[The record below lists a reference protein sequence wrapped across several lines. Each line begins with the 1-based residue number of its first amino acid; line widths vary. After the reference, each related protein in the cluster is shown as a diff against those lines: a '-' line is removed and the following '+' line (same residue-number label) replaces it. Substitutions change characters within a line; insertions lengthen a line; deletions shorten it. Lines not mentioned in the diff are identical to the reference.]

1 MKVFSDIDNLK
12 TEYSNIAMALGSFDG
27 IHVGHQSLIKRVIQ
41 LAKDHNGTSVVF
53 TFGNHPLTV
62 LAPNKVPPQIE
73 DSASRIAVLEKTGV
87 DVLLELPFTSEMAKE
102 TPEIFLEFLKDKIA
116 PKYVV
121 VGPNFSFGYKGEGTP
136 KYLMD
141 NSEKF
146 GFVTEISP
154 IVTIDDEVVSS
165 TSIRKFIADGD
176 LSEANKFLGRSF
188 SYGGCVMHGDERGRL
203 LGFPTANL
211 DIDDTRVMLP
221 YGAYVVRVFVEGK
234 IYGGIANVGNNP
246 TFEGC
251 SSRLEIHILNFSGD
265 IYSKYIRVE
274 FLDKIRDE
282 QKFSSV
288 EELVKQL
295 NRDKAYAEKYLRN

>member
-41 LAKDHNGTSVVF
+41 LAKENNGTSVVF
-53 TFGNHPLTV
+53 TFGNHPMSV
-62 LAPNKVPPQIE
+62 LVPDKVPPQIE
-73 DSASRIAVLEKTGV
+73 DSASRIAVLENMGV
-87 DVLLELPFTSEMAKE
+87 DVLLELPFTPEMAKE
-102 TPEIFLEFLKDKIA
+102 TPEQFLEFLKEKIA

-136 KYLMD
+136 RYLAD

-146 GFVTEISP
+146 GFITEISP
-154 IVTIDDEVVSS
+154 IVTIGDEIVSS
-165 TSIRKFIADGD
+165 TTIRKFITQGD
-176 LSEANKFLGRSF
+176 LAEANKFLGRAF
-188 SYGGCVMHGDERGRL
+188 SYGGCVMHGDQRGRL

-221 YGAYVVRVFVEGK
+221 YGAYVVKVYVEGD

-265 IYSKYIRVE
+265 IYSKFIRIE

-288 EELVKQL
+288 DELVKQL
-295 NRDKAYAEKYLRN
+295 NRDKTYALEYLKH

>member
-41 LAKDHNGTSVVF
+41 LAKENNGTSVVF
-53 TFGNHPLTV
+53 TFGNHPMSV
-62 LAPNKVPPQIE
+62 LVPDMVPPQIE
-73 DSASRIAVLEKTGV
+73 DSTSRIAVLENMGV
-87 DVLLELPFTSEMAKE
+87 DVLLELPFTPEMAKE
-102 TPEIFLEFLKDKIA
+102 TPEQFLEFLKEKIA

-136 KYLMD
+136 RYLAD

-146 GFVTEISP
+146 GFITEISP
-154 IVTIDDEVVSS
+154 IVTIGDEIVSS
-165 TSIRKFIADGD
+165 TTIRKFITQGD
-176 LSEANKFLGRSF
+176 LAEANKFLGRAF

-221 YGAYVVRVFVEGK
+221 YGAYVVKVYVEGD

-265 IYSKYIRVE
+265 IYSKFIRIE

-288 EELVKQL
+288 DELVKQL
-295 NRDKAYAEKYLRN
+295 NRDKAYALEYLKH

>member
-41 LAKDHNGTSVVF
+41 LAKENNGTSVVF
-53 TFGNHPLTV
+53 TFGNHPMSV
-62 LAPNKVPPQIE
+62 LVPDKVPPQIE
-73 DSASRIAVLEKTGV
+73 DSTSRIAVLENMGV
-87 DVLLELPFTSEMAKE
+87 DVLLELPFTPEMAKE
-102 TPEIFLEFLKDKIA
+102 TPEQFLEFLKEKIA

-136 KYLMD
+136 RYLAD

-146 GFVTEISP
+146 GFITEISP
-154 IVTIDDEVVSS
+154 IVTIGDEIVSS
-165 TSIRKFIADGD
+165 TTIRKFITQGD
-176 LSEANKFLGRSF
+176 LAEANKFLGRAF

-221 YGAYVVRVFVEGK
+221 YGAYVVKVYVEGD

-265 IYSKYIRVE
+265 IYSKFIRIE

-288 EELVKQL
+288 DELVKQL
-295 NRDKAYAEKYLRN
+295 NRDKTYALEYLKH

>member
-41 LAKDHNGTSVVF
+41 LAKENNGTSVVF
-53 TFGNHPLTV
+53 TFGNHPMSV
-62 LAPNKVPPQIE
+62 LVPDMVPPQIE
-73 DSASRIAVLEKTGV
+73 DSASRIAVLENMGV
-87 DVLLELPFTSEMAKE
+87 DVLLELPFTPEMAKE
-102 TPEIFLEFLKDKIA
+102 TPEQFLELLKEKIA

-136 KYLMD
+136 RYLAD

-146 GFVTEISP
+146 GFITEISP
-154 IVTIDDEVVSS
+154 IVTIGDEIVSS
-165 TSIRKFIADGD
+165 TTIRKFITQGD
-176 LSEANKFLGRSF
+176 LAEANKFLGRAF

-221 YGAYVVRVFVEGK
+221 YGAYVVKVYVEGD

-265 IYSKYIRVE
+265 IYSKFIRIE

-288 EELVKQL
+288 DELVKQL
-295 NRDKAYAEKYLRN
+295 NRDKTYALEYLKH

>member
-41 LAKDHNGTSVVF
+41 LAKENNGTSVVF
-53 TFGNHPLTV
+53 TFGNHPMSV
-62 LAPNKVPPQIE
+62 LAPDKVPPQIE
-73 DSASRIAVLEKTGV
+73 DSASRIAVLEKMGV
-87 DVLLELPFTSEMAKE
+87 DVLLELPFTPEMAKE
-102 TPEIFLEFLKDKIA
+102 TPEQFLEFLKEKIA

-121 VGPNFSFGYKGEGTP
+121 VGPNFSFGYRGEGTP
-136 KYLMD
+136 KYLAD

-154 IVTIDDEVVSS
+154 IVTIGDEIVSS
-165 TSIRKFIADGD
+165 TTIRKFITQGD
-176 LSEANKFLGRSF
+176 LVEANKFLGRAF

-221 YGAYVVRVFVEGK
+221 YGAYVVKVYVGEN

-251 SSRLEIHILNFSGD
+251 NSRLEIHILNFSGD
-265 IYSKYIRVE
+265 IYSQFIRIE

-288 EELVKQL
+288 DELVKQL
-295 NRDKAYAEKYLRN
+295 NRDKAYAVDYLNS

>member
-41 LAKDHNGTSVVF
+41 LAKENNGTSVVF
-53 TFGNHPLTV
+53 TFGNHPMSV
-62 LAPNKVPPQIE
+62 LVPDKVPPQIE
-73 DSASRIAVLEKTGV
+73 DSASRIAVLENMGV
-87 DVLLELPFTSEMAKE
+87 DVLLELPFTPEMAKE
-102 TPEIFLEFLKDKIA
+102 TPEQFLDFLKEKIA

-136 KYLMD
+136 RYLAD

-146 GFVTEISP
+146 GFITEISP
-154 IVTIDDEVVSS
+154 IVTIGDEIVSS
-165 TSIRKFIADGD
+165 TTIRKFITQGD
-176 LSEANKFLGRSF
+176 LAEANKFLGRAF

-221 YGAYVVRVFVEGK
+221 YGAYVVKVYVEGD

-265 IYSKYIRVE
+265 IYSKFIRIE

-288 EELVKQL
+288 DELVKQL
-295 NRDKAYAEKYLRN
+295 NRDKTYALEYLKH